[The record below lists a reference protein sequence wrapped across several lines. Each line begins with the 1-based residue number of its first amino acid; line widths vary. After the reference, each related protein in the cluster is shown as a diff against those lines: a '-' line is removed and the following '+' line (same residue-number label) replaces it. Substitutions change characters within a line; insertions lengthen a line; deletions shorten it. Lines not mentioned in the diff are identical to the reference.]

1 MKNILVTGGSK
12 GIGFAIAECFAKDLN
27 NRVIIV
33 SRKREALEEAVFKI
47 KETTKNQNVIYY
59 EANWTSLE
67 QIKRVFEDIK
77 LKFNHLNVLINN
89 MALSLVF
96 GSTLETTE
104 S

>member
-12 GIGFAIAECFAKDLN
+12 GIGFAIAECFAKDPN

-89 MALSLVF
+89 VALSLVF